1 MVFAFTVAGV
11 VKIMHTKNKIRNIII
26 SNSQIISCH
35 QLNKTVQST
44 EGSIAIL
51 EAIDLQVNAAETIA
65 VIGQSGS
72 GKTTLLSLL
81 AGLDVPTS
89 GSIQLFQHSMDS
101 LDEDAR
107 AELRNRYI
115 GFVFQAFHL
124 LPGFTALENVMLPLE
139 INDSED
145 AETVARQLL
154 LRVGMDHRAN
164 HYPAT
169 LSGGEQQR
177 VAIARAFVTRPPL
190 LLADEP
196 TGNLDIDTGQK
207 MIDLLFELNQEQ
219 GTTLIL
225 VTHDDTLTKRCDR
238 CYRLTQGKLESI

>member
-1 MVFAFTVAGV
+1 MND
-11 VKIMHTKNKIRNIII
+11 KIKIRDKII
-26 SNSQIISCH
+26 SNSQIVTCRKVS
-35 QLNKTVQST
+35 KTVKST
-44 EGSIAIL
+44 EGSISIL
-51 EAIDLQVNAAETIA
+51 ENIDLEVNAGESIA

-81 AGLDVPTS
+81 AGLDVSTG
-89 GSIQLFQHSMDS
+89 GSIQLFQHTMDTM
-101 LDEDAR
+101 DEDAR

-139 INDSED
+139 INDMVD
-145 AETVARQLL
+145 AETFAKQLL
-154 LRVGMDHRAN
+154 TRVGMEHRSG
-164 HYPAT
+164 HYPTT

-177 VAIARAFVTRPPL
+177 VAIARAFSTNPPL

-196 TGNLDIDTGQK
+196 TGNLDTETGQK
-207 MIDLLFELNQEQ
+207 MIDLLFELNEEY

-225 VTHDDTLTKRCDR
+225 VTHDESLTRRCDR
-238 CYRLTQGKLESI
+238 CFRLTQGKLEQI

>member
-1 MVFAFTVAGV
+1 MTFAFTEDGV
-11 VKIMHTKNKIRNIII
+11 VKIMNDKIKTRDKII
-26 SNSQIISCH
+26 SNSQIITCNKVS
-35 QLNKTVQST
+35 KTVKST
-44 EGSIAIL
+44 EGSITIL
-51 EAIDLQVNAAETIA
+51 ENIDLEVNAGETIA

-81 AGLDVPTS
+81 AGLDVSTG
-89 GSIQLFQHSMDS
+89 GSIQLFQHSMDTMS
-101 LDEDAR
+101 EDAR

-139 INDSED
+139 IKEMVD
-145 AETVARQLL
+145 AEAIAKQLL
-154 LRVGMDHRAN
+154 TRVGMEHRSG
-164 HYPAT
+164 HYPTT

-177 VAIARAFVTRPPL
+177 IAIARAFSTNPPL

-196 TGNLDIDTGQK
+196 TGNLDTETGQK
-207 MIDLLFELNQEQ
+207 MIDLLFELNQDF

-225 VTHDDTLTKRCDR
+225 VTHDDSLTKRCDR
-238 CYRLTQGKLESI
+238 CFRLTQGKLEQM

>member
-1 MVFAFTVAGV
+1 MSD
-11 VKIMHTKNKIRNIII
+11 KIKTRDKII
-26 SNSQIISCH
+26 SNSQIVTCR
-35 QLNKTVQST
+35 QVNKVVKST
-44 EGSIAIL
+44 EGSISIL
-51 EAIDLQVNAAETIA
+51 ENIDLEINAGETIA

-81 AGLDVPTS
+81 AGLDVSTS
-89 GSIQLFQHSMDS
+89 GSIQLFQQIIES

-107 AELRNRYI
+107 AELRNQYI

-139 INDSED
+139 INDKVD
-145 AETVARQLL
+145 AETIAKQLL
-154 LRVGMDHRAN
+154 VRVGMEHRLG
-164 HYPAT
+164 HYPTT

-177 VAIARAFVTRPPL
+177 VAIARAFATNPPL

-196 TGNLDIDTGQK
+196 TGNLDTETGQN
-207 MIDLLFELNQEQ
+207 MIDLLFELNQEH

-225 VTHDDTLTKRCDR
+225 VTHDESLTKCCDR
-238 CYRLTQGKLESI
+238 CFRLTQGKIEQI